1 MNENVF
7 NNIANN
13 YDNDDRKN
21 LSDIIRLE
29 IFKYISGDYSNS
41 ILLDYGGGT
50 GLVSLPI
57 AEKFKKVIIADTSKS
72 MLDVAINKIN
82 NGNISNTS
90 VLLLDDT
97 TLLPNAD
104 IVIISLVLI
113 HIPNTEAILKKIYEI
128 LNPNG
133 KILIVDFDKNEKVN
147 HPKVHN
153 GFQHK
158 ELKSILEKSK
168 FKNLTIENF
177 YSANNLFMKE
187 DATLFIAQAE
197 K

>member
-7 NNIANN
+7 NNMANN
-13 YDNDDRKN
+13 YDTDSRKQ

-29 IFKYISGDYSNS
+29 ISKYIPDNCSNS

-57 AEKFKKVIIADTSKS
+57 AEIFKNVIIADTSKS
-72 MLDVAINKIN
+72 MLEVALSKIN
-82 NGNISNTS
+82 SGNISNAS
-90 VLLLDDT
+90 VSLVDDT
-97 TLLPNAD
+97 ILLPNAD

-113 HIPNTEAILKKIYEI
+113 HIPNTGAILKKIYEI

-133 KILIVDFDKNEKVN
+133 KIIIVDFDKNEKVN

-158 ELKSILEKSK
+158 ELKSILEKEE
-168 FKNLTIENF
+168 FKNITIENF